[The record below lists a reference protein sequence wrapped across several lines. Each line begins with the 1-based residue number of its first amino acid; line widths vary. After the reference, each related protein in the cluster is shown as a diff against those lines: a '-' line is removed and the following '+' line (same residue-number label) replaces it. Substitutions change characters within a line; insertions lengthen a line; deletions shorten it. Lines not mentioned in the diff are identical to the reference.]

1 MDADSHIAIAGAGS
15 IGCFV
20 GGVLAEA
27 GRNVSMLGRGSLA
40 ERVQQDGVTISDIDG
55 WTSHLPPARTGM
67 TTNPAMLAEADIILV
82 CVKSGATEEM
92 ARAIAAHAKREA
104 IIVSLQNGVTNADK
118 LRAILPDHDVRAGMV
133 AFNVVQLPDG
143 RFHKATSGEIMIEAG
158 APSLAPLLDSPRL
171 RFVDAGDMS
180 AILWGKL
187 LINLN
192 NALNALAN
200 IPIVEQLADPR
211 WRRLFA
217 AAQAE
222 GLAALKAARI
232 KPKAATPIPP
242 RLMPIM
248 LRLPTPLFR
257 RIFGRSMKIDPNAR
271 SSMWEDLSKG
281 RLTEIDELQGAV
293 VALAEAHGLD
303 APVNRR
309 IHAAIRAAEA
319 AGSGPPGLRPADLAP

>member
-1 MDADSHIAIAGAGS
+1 MDADSRIAIAGAGS

-27 GRNVSMLGRGSLA
+27 GRNVSMLGRGKLA
-40 ERVQQDGVTISDIDG
+40 ERVQQDGLTISDIDG
-55 WTSHLPPARTGM
+55 WTSHLSPAQVGM
-67 TTNPAMLAEADIILV
+67 TTDPAMLAEANIILV
-82 CVKSGATEEM
+82 CVKSGATEDM
-92 ARAIAAHAKREA
+92 ARAIAAHAKADA
-104 IIVSLQNGVTNADK
+104 IIVSLQNGVSNAGK
-118 LRAILPDHDVRAGMV
+118 LSAILPGHDVRAGMV

-158 APSLAPLLDSPRL
+158 APSLAPMLDSPHL
-171 RFVDAGDMS
+171 RFAEAEDMP

-192 NALNALAN
+192 NALIALADL
-200 IPIVEQLADPR
+200 PIVEELADPK

-222 GLAALKAARI
+222 GLAAMNAAGIR
-232 KPKAATPIPP
+232 PKAATPIPP
-242 RLMPIM
+242 RLMPHL

-257 RIFGRSMKIDPNAR
+257 RVFARGLQIDPTAR
-271 SSMWEDLSKG
+271 SSMWEDLTRG

-309 IHAAIRAAEA
+309 IHAAIRKAEA
-319 AGSGPPGLRPADLAP
+319 SGSGPPGLRPADLA